1 MPGKIILAVG
11 QLGPVARG
19 DSRERVVKRL
29 VDMLEEAAAR
39 DTDFIVFPELALPG
53 YILGDLWEFD
63 TLVTD
68 APPPRDIAT
77 ALAAAGVETIVAGP
91 EKRLIYR
98 LNEPLLRT
106 TLGVPVFRL

>member
-39 DTDFIVFPELALPG
+39 DTDFIVFPELALTTFFPRWLFSDEAELDAF
-53 YILGDLWEFD
+53 YETEMPSPVTQPLFD
-63 TLVTD
+63 
-68 APPPRDIAT
+68 AAST
-77 ALAAAGVETIVAGP
+77 ASASISALP
-91 EKRLIYR
+91 
-98 LNEPLLRT
+98 NW
-106 TLGVPVFRL
+106 